1 MKRSMSHAMAKQKRF
16 SLHWGSGVVSEEVQI
31 SAPYHFPT
39 IQLLTFMDGPAAGS
53 EEIRFC
59 VYDHRGRFQRMPCII
74 DAKDLPKLRAELDK
88 APRLRQL
95 LSPTGMVRVIAPW

>member
-1 MKRSMSHAMAKQKRF
+1 MKRSMPRTMAKQKRF

-31 SAPYHFPT
+31 ITPYHLPT
-39 IQLLTFMDGPAAGS
+39 IQLLTFMDGAAAGS

-74 DAKDLPKLRAELDK
+74 DANDLPRLRAKLDK
-88 APRLRQL
+88 APRLRELISQL
-95 LSPTGMVRVIAPW
+95 AP

>member
-1 MKRSMSHAMAKQKRF
+1 MKRSMPRARAKQKRF

-31 SAPYHFPT
+31 ITPYHLPT
-39 IQLLTFMDGPAAGS
+39 IQLLTFMDGSAAGS

-74 DAKDLPKLRAELDK
+74 DPNDL
-88 APRLRQL
+88 PRLRG
-95 LSPTGMVRVIAPW
+95 T

>member
-1 MKRSMSHAMAKQKRF
+1 MKRSTTRVTAKQKRF

-31 SAPYHFPT
+31 VTPYHRPT
-39 IQLLTFMDGPAAGS
+39 IQLLTFMDGAAEGS

-74 DAKDLPKLRAELDK
+74 DANDLPRLRAELEK
-88 APRLRQL
+88 TPRLRRLISQL
-95 LSPTGMVRVIAPW
+95 ARG